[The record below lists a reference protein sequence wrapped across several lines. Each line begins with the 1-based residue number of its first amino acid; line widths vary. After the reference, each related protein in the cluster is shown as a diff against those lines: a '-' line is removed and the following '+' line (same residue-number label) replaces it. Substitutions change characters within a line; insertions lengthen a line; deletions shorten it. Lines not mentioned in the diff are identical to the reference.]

1 MEVIYVRC
9 VLAKT
14 MIELPGRVAVT
25 PIDRNG
31 TPQKDGDFVVYPIK
45 DAIVTAQDIRKAM
58 EAQREQ

>member
-25 PIDRNG
+25 PIDKKG
-31 TPQKDGDFVVYPIK
+31 QPQKDGDFVVYPIK

-58 EAQREQ
+58 EAKREQ